1 MRPIFRT
8 IGLAEQ
14 VIGAALI
21 AVILVL
27 VLIQVAQRYTPFGG
41 WPWTGEVA
49 RLALVWCT
57 FAVSGYL
64 MAQDRHITI
73 RVIDLV
79 LGVRALAVTK
89 LFAHVVVAATCI
101 GMAYA
106 TFRLIA
112 DDIGQRT
119 PAAEIPVTVV
129 YVLPLIGFVLTAVRA
144 VMAIG
149 LVDARE
155 VLRGEEQPS

>member
-1 MRPIFRT
+1 
-8 IGLAEQ
+8 
-14 VIGAALI
+14 
-21 AVILVL
+21 
-27 VLIQVAQRYTPFGG
+27 
-41 WPWTGEVA
+41 
-49 RLALVWCT
+49 
-57 FAVSGYL
+57 
-64 MAQDRHITI
+64 
-73 RVIDLV
+73 
-79 LGVRALAVTK
+79 
-89 LFAHVVVAATCI
+89 
-101 GMAYA
+101 MAYA